1 MTIDKDSYGSLALV
15 YSLSALA
22 VVLLFVF
29 VRIPWLTWPLT
40 ASLLWFCIWQTRF
53 FSVPDRKCSGTDN
66 LVSSVADG
74 RVVIAEKVFESEVLG
89 KEALQVSVY
98 MNFFDFHANFWP
110 VNGEVTEWKY
120 RPGKHTFAYKP
131 KSSLENEHT
140 WVKLRTASGKE
151 IMFKQI
157 AGGFARRIVCHAD
170 PGLKVQAGKQL
181 GIIKFGS
188 RIDILLPLDAK
199 IKVKPGD
206 LVRACESV
214 IAEL

>member
-110 VNGEVTEWKY
+110 VNGVEVL
-120 RPGKHTFAYKP
+120 PGQAY
-131 KSSLENEHT
+131 
-140 WVKLRTASGKE
+140 
-151 IMFKQI
+151 
-157 AGGFARRIVCHAD
+157 VC
-170 PGLKVQAGKQL
+170 LQTQV
-181 GIIKFGS
+181 
-188 RIDILLPLDAK
+188 
-199 IKVKPGD
+199 
-206 LVRACESV
+206 ES
-214 IAEL
+214 